1 MATQSNR
8 NHKRVQAYWELEK
21 AVKELRKL
29 GDPLI
34 QTGDALKALG
44 LALRHLQ
51 VAGEVTTPTVH
62 QWEDEKGRHV
72 KVSRDGLPQ
81 TIRTRATNLATQV
94 AALATEVKALPVTPD
109 QKVLAK
115 VARAKAR
122 ATKKGGR
129 VGAKH

>member
-1 MATQSNR
+1 MSTQGRRDN
-8 NHKRVQAYWELEK
+8 KRVQVYWELEK

-34 QTGDALKALG
+34 QVGDALKALG

-51 VAGEVTTPTVH
+51 VAGELAKPTVH
-62 QWEDEKGRHV
+62 EWEDEKGKHG

-81 TIRTRATNLATQV
+81 TIRTRATKLSTQV

-115 VARAKAR
+115 VRKAKAR
-122 ATKKGGR
+122 EKTEGH
-129 VGAKH
+129 VEAKR